1 MKEIYKLVFTK
12 YHLMS
17 TKDAVTYYPKNSNQW
32 RKWLI
37 KHHLNQDGV
46 WVILYKKQANQ
57 PTISWSEAV
66 EEALCFGWIDS
77 IKKTLDAERSIQFF
91 SKRKPKS
98 TWSKINKQKV
108 QTLIEGGKMMPS
120 GFESIEIAKQNGSW
134 NLLDDV
140 EALVIPDDLAQTFA
154 RHKGSKE
161 YFSGLSKSIK
171 KMMLQWIVLAKQ
183 PTTRQKRIDEIAK
196 HASLGQKPKQF

>member
-1 MKEIYKLVFTK
+1 MPA
-12 YHLMS
+12 
-17 TKDAVTYYPKNSNQW
+17 KDAVTYYPENSNQW

-37 KHHLNQDGV
+37 KHHFQEDGV
-46 WVILYKKQANQ
+46 WVILYKKQANK

-66 EEALCFGWIDS
+66 DEALCFGWIDS

-108 QTLIEGGKMMPS
+108 QKLIEAGKMAPA
-120 GFESIEIAKQNGSW
+120 GFESIKVAQQNGSW
-134 NLLDDV
+134 NLLDEV
-140 EALVIPDDLAQTFA
+140 EALVIPTDLEQAFAQ
-154 RHKGSKE
+154 HKGSKE
-161 YFSGLSKSIK
+161 YFSGLSKSLK

-183 PTTRQKRIDEIAK
+183 PTTRQKRIDEIAA
-196 HASLGQKPKQF
+196 HAGQGQKPKQFLSLRDIKISDKR

>member
-1 MKEIYKLVFTK
+1 MPTNEV
-12 YHLMS
+12 
-17 TKDAVTYYPKNSNQW
+17 VTYYPKNSNQW

-108 QTLIEGGKMMPS
+108 QALIEAGKMMPA
-120 GFESIEIAKQNGSW
+120 ES
-134 NLLDDV
+134 V
-140 EALVIPDDLAQTFA
+140 F
-154 RHKGSKE
+154 
-161 YFSGLSKSIK
+161 LSVHISYSP
-171 KMMLQWIVLAKQ
+171 A
-183 PTTRQKRIDEIAK
+183 P
-196 HASLGQKPKQF
+196 

>member
-1 MKEIYKLVFTK
+1 MPA
-12 YHLMS
+12 
-17 TKDAVTYYPKNSNQW
+17 KDAVTYYPENSNQW

-37 KHHLNQDGV
+37 KHHLQQEGV
-46 WVILYKKQANQ
+46 WVILYKKQANK

-66 EEALCFGWIDS
+66 DEALCFGWIDS

-108 QTLIEGGKMMPS
+108 QKLMEAGKMAPA
-120 GFESIEIAKQNGSW
+120 GFESIKNAQQNGSW
-134 NLLDDV
+134 SLLDEV
-140 EALVIPDDLAQTFA
+140 EALLIPDDLAQAFTQ
-154 RHKGSKE
+154 HKGSKE
-161 YFSGLSKSIK
+161 YFQGLSKSLK

-183 PTTRQKRIDEIAK
+183 PTTRQKRIDEIAV
-196 HASLGQKPKQF
+196 HAGQGQKPKQFLSLRDIKILDKP

>member
-1 MKEIYKLVFTK
+1 MPA
-12 YHLMS
+12 
-17 TKDAVTYYPKNSNQW
+17 KDAVTYYPENNNQW

-37 KHHLNQDGV
+37 KHHLQQEGV
-46 WVILYKKQANQ
+46 WVILYKKQANK

-66 EEALCFGWIDS
+66 DEALCFGWIDS

-108 QTLIEGGKMMPS
+108 QKLIEAGKMAPA
-120 GFESIEIAKQNGSW
+120 GFESIKIAQQNGSW
-134 NLLDDV
+134 SLLDEV
-140 EALVIPDDLAQTFA
+140 EALAIPDDLEQAFTQ
-154 RHKGSKE
+154 HKGSKE
-161 YFSGLSKSIK
+161 YFSGLSKSLK

-183 PTTRQKRIDEIAK
+183 PTTRQKRIDEIAA
-196 HASLGQKPKQF
+196 HAGQGQKPKQFLSLRNIKN